1 MNVGLTGCGQLALH
15 VHLPLLRRLGVE
27 VSALADPN
35 PEALQQ
41 AGQRVPGARLC
52 GSLKQLLEGFD
63 GQAVLVTSP
72 PFTHAQAAVS
82 ILEAGHSVYLEKPL
96 AHSLED
102 GQRIQRAAQDARGLL
117 MVGFNLRFHPL
128 LIELGQ
134 RFRSGEIGELVLL
147 RSAFHLAPG
156 PQPEWRLDP
165 ERGGGPM
172 FELATHHLDLW
183 ETISGRRLERLS
195 CQTSGVSLAL
205 QGQLEG
211 GALVQGSFSL
221 ASAEEE
227 VVELFGDRGRL
238 RVRRYASGEV
248 EFAPLE
254 ARGERLRQL
263 QAWLRLPSQW
273 RYWREKFTSPWQEPS
288 YARSLEAFFQ
298 SLRQGRLVSGAAD
311 VSAGMRNLEWLLQ
324 PELLLKAG
332 PQLQH
337 QGGGGVAG

>member
-1 MNVGLTGCGQLALH
+1 VKVALSGCGNLALQ

-35 PEALQQ
+35 PEALEQ
-41 AGQRVPGARLC
+41 AAQRVPGARRC
-52 GSLKQLLEGFD
+52 GSLEQLLEGFD
-63 GQAVLVTSP
+63 GEAVLVASP
-72 PFTHAQAAVS
+72 PFTHGEAAVA

-96 AHSLED
+96 AHSLAD
-102 GQRIQRAAQDARGLL
+102 GQHIQRVAQEARGLL

-128 LIELGQ
+128 LVELGR

-156 PQPEWRLDP
+156 PQPQWRLDP
-165 ERGGGPM
+165 KRGGGPM

-183 ETISGRRLERLS
+183 ETISGRQLQRLG
-195 CQTSGVSLAL
+195 CQASGVSLAL

-238 RVRRYASGEV
+238 RVRRYSSGEV

-263 QAWLRLPSQW
+263 QAWLRIPSQW
-273 RYWREKFTSPWQEPS
+273 RYWKEKFTSPWHEPS
-288 YARSLEAFFQ
+288 YSRSLQAFFQ
-298 SLRQGRLVSGAAD
+298 SLRQGQLVAGAAD
-311 VSAGMRNLEWLLQ
+311 VNAGLRNLEWLLQ
-324 PELLLKAG
+324 SELLLQAG
-332 PQLQH
+332 P
-337 QGGGGVAG
+337 